1 MRAVCNASL
10 GAIIAIGCA
19 VAHAQTAENQ
29 FAQVVTALMQPAGSE
44 GSYGDWQQIE
54 SVKQIRWEP
63 LPPKMLDNALHDGS
77 YFTRR
82 GLANLGGQPFGVVA
96 TGARTM
102 VINVYFRNVGPSPVG
117 EVKVLAALQ
126 RTGFSLDLARCPVKG
141 SPNAGS
147 RWWRIETPGKRP
159 AFFNSQTNCN
169 GRTCESYALLLAEM
183 LPTLTPEQQRLYTDR
198 CAGAATGDA
207 APAPA
212 SAAWDAQL
220 AALLVSLIPSEPAAA
235 VPWTAIEQAQ
245 AVKWAPMPPL
255 EMQPQPWE
263 DQIDRFYRSGQR
275 DLGGR
280 VLYFTAKGA
289 RDHVRHVHFE
299 DQQTQAN
306 RGDALKVL
314 QQQGYDV
321 QLVRCGKLYQLSTG
335 NWYRVAGG
343 PGKRPVMLLR
353 SVRCDTTA
361 CPKGQ
366 ESYTLALEGKLP
378 QLLPGEVEAIGG
390 RCPGR

>member
-1 MRAVCNASL
+1 MRTIRSACL
-10 GAIIAIGCA
+10 GAILAIACP
-19 VAHAQTAENQ
+19 VVHAQTAEDQ
-29 FAQVVTALMQPAGSE
+29 LTQVVTALMQPAGSE
-44 GSYGDWQQIE
+44 GSYGDWAQIE
-54 SVKQIRWEP
+54 AVKQIRWEP
-63 LPPKMLDNALHDGS
+63 LPPNMLDNALPDGS

-102 VINVYFRNVGPSPVG
+102 VVNFYLRNVGQAPVG
-117 EVKVLAALQ
+117 EPKVLGALQ
-126 RTGFSLDLARCPVKG
+126 RAGFSLDLARCPIKG
-141 SPNAGS
+141 SAGAGNQ
-147 RWWRIETPGKRP
+147 WWRIEAPGKRP

-169 GRTCESYALLLAEM
+169 GKRCEGYALLLAET

-198 CAGAATGDA
+198 CTGAVAGDA
-207 APAPA
+207 APASP

-220 AALLVSLIPSEPAAA
+220 AALLVTLIPSDPAGA
-235 VPWTAIEQAQ
+235 VPWTAVEQAS

-255 EMQPQPWE
+255 EMQPQAWE
-263 DQIDRFYRSGQR
+263 DPTDRFYRGGQG

-306 RGDALKVL
+306 RGDVLKVL

-321 QLVRCGKLYQLSTG
+321 QLVRCGKLYQLSTAK
-335 NWYRVAGG
+335 WYRVAG

-353 SVRCDTTA
+353 NVRCDTAA
-361 CPKGQ
+361 CPQGQ
-366 ESYTLALEGKLP
+366 ENYTLALEGKLP
-378 QLLPGEVEAIGG
+378 QLQQGEVEAVGG